1 MASSV
6 ETDLTQKL
14 ETSSL
19 KAAQN
24 EIPIG
29 KDAADMIKAQA
40 NEAFKSNLRANFRKC
55 FDVSLRFQMEIT
67 RKRRICIRK
76 RSKFIPMPFSIRTAV
91 LLIFAANGT
100 VTR

>member
-6 ETDLTQKL
+6 EQDLTEKL

-40 NEAFKSNLRANFRKC
+40 NDAFKSNEFVFFYFVNFFPKH
-55 FDVSLRFQMEIT
+55 FHF
-67 RKRRICIRK
+67 RRR
-76 RSKFIPMPFSIRTAV
+76 
-91 LLIFAANGT
+91 L
-100 VTR
+100 